1 MIDLSGAG
9 LVGATA
15 GIVVAAVMYYMLI
28 GPLEHAVRARLPLQT
43 AEERRA
49 AIANL
54 SMMRRAVLAI
64 DLLLFVAL
72 GYWLGRM
79 LDA

>member
-28 GPLEHAVRARLPLQT
+28 GPLEHAVRAHLPLQT

-79 LDA
+79 LDP